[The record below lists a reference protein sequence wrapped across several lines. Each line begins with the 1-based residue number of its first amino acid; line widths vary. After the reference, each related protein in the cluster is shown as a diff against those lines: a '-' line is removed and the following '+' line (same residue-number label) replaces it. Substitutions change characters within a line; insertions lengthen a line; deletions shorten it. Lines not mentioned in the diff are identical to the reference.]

1 MKSLN
6 LRGCLETSKR
16 SGSCE
21 KVKSRFRKGAQGK
34 NEPNVKLEKGGSSQ
48 NVKPTCV
55 TSGKRHYGECLRS
68 TWSFYGCGK
77 EGHKLRDCPNITS
90 RGKKGKKVAPDVP
103 KEDVPKA
110 KARFCALFARGSK
123 LDENE
128 YDDEGKS
135 LHLFLL

>member
-1 MKSLN
+1 MK
-6 LRGCLETSKR
+6 
-16 SGSCE
+16 
-21 KVKSRFRKGAQGK
+21 F
-34 NEPNVKLEKGGSSQ
+34 EKGGGSQ
-48 NVKPTCV
+48 NDKSTCV
-55 TSGKRHYGECLRS
+55 TCGKRRYGKCLAGTSGCVCSGKDD
-68 TWSFYGCGK
+68 
-77 EGHKLRDCPNITS
+77 HKVRDCPNITS